1 MVRVLFSAICAQLFV
16 LLFLLGRRFC
26 LETARNRL
34 KLALAR
40 AMSEA
45 EALEARLT
53 GEEEELAVAELQAG
67 IDSASA
73 SLAAL
78 RRISGWVALFL
89 ILFTVWFVIET
100 H

>member
-1 MVRVLFSAICAQLFV
+1 MIKILLAVICLLLFV
-16 LLFLLGRRFC
+16 MLFLLVRRFR
-26 LETARNRL
+26 LETMRNRL
-34 KLALAR
+34 KLMLVR

-67 IDSASA
+67 IDNTSA

>member
-1 MVRVLFSAICAQLFV
+1 MIKILLAVICLLLFV
-16 LLFLLGRRFC
+16 MLFLLVRRFR
-26 LETARNRL
+26 LETMRNGL
-34 KLALAR
+34 KLMLAR

-53 GEEEELAVAELQAG
+53 GKEEELAVAELQAG

>member
-1 MVRVLFSAICAQLFV
+1 MIKILLAVICLLLFV
-16 LLFLLGRRFC
+16 MLFLLVRRFR
-26 LETARNRL
+26 LETMRNGL
-34 KLALAR
+34 KLMLVR

-53 GEEEELAVAELQAG
+53 GEEEELAVAELPAG
-67 IDSASA
+67 IDSAAA

>member
-1 MVRVLFSAICAQLFV
+1 MIKILLAVICLLLFV
-16 LLFLLGRRFC
+16 MLFLLVRRFR
-26 LETARNRL
+26 LETMRNRL
-34 KLALAR
+34 KLMLVR

-53 GEEEELAVAELQAG
+53 GEEDAGAIANLVAE
-67 IDSASA
+67 IDCTSA

-78 RRISGWVALFL
+78 RRVSGWVALFL

>member
-1 MVRVLFSAICAQLFV
+1 MIKILLAVICLLLFV
-16 LLFLLGRRFC
+16 MLFLLVRRFR
-26 LETARNRL
+26 LETMRNGL
-34 KLALAR
+34 KLMLAR

-53 GEEEELAVAELQAG
+53 GEEEEFAVAELQAG
-67 IDSASA
+67 IDSAST

>member
-1 MVRVLFSAICAQLFV
+1 MIKILLAVICLLLFV
-16 LLFLLGRRFC
+16 MLFLLVRRFR
-26 LETARNRL
+26 LETMRNRL
-34 KLALAR
+34 KLMLVR

-53 GEEEELAVAELQAG
+53 GEEEKLAVAELQAG

>member
-16 LLFLLGRRFC
+16 LLFLLGRRFS

-53 GEEEELAVAELQAG
+53 GEEDAGAIANLGAE
-67 IDSASA
+67 IDCTSA
-73 SLAAL
+73 SLAGL
-78 RRISGWVALFL
+78 RRISGWAALFL
-89 ILFTVWFVIET
+89 IVSTVWFVLAT

>member
-1 MVRVLFSAICAQLFV
+1 MIKILLAVICLLLFV
-16 LLFLLGRRFC
+16 MLFLLVRRFR
-26 LETARNRL
+26 LETMRNRL
-34 KLALAR
+34 KLMLVR

-45 EALEARLT
+45 EALEARLA
-53 GEEEELAVAELQAG
+53 GGEEELAVTDLQAG

>member
-1 MVRVLFSAICAQLFV
+1 MIKILLAVICLLLFV
-16 LLFLLGRRFC
+16 MLFLLVRRFR
-26 LETARNRL
+26 LETMRNRL
-34 KLALAR
+34 KLMLVR

-67 IDSASA
+67 IDSTSA

>member
-1 MVRVLFSAICAQLFV
+1 MIKILLAVICLLLFV
-16 LLFLLGRRFC
+16 MLFLLVRRFR
-26 LETARNRL
+26 LETMRNGL
-34 KLALAR
+34 KLMLAR

-53 GEEEELAVAELQAG
+53 GEEEEFAVAELQAG

-78 RRISGWVALFL
+78 RRVSGCVALFL
-89 ILFTVWFVIET
+89 ILFTVWFVLAT

>member
-1 MVRVLFSAICAQLFV
+1 MIKILLAIICLLLFV
-16 LLFLLGRRFC
+16 MLFLLVRRFR
-26 LETARNRL
+26 LETMRNRL
-34 KLALAR
+34 KLMLVR

-53 GEEEELAVAELQAG
+53 GEEKELAVAELQAG

>member
-1 MVRVLFSAICAQLFV
+1 MIKILLAVICLLLFV
-16 LLFLLGRRFC
+16 MLFLLVRRFR
-26 LETARNRL
+26 LETMRNRL
-34 KLALAR
+34 KLMLVR

-45 EALEARLT
+45 EAFEARLT
-53 GEEEELAVAELQAG
+53 GEEELAVAELQAG

>member
-1 MVRVLFSAICAQLFV
+1 MIKILLAVICLLLFV
-16 LLFLLGRRFC
+16 MLFLLVRRFR
-26 LETARNRL
+26 LETMRNRL
-34 KLALAR
+34 KLMLAR

-45 EALEARLT
+45 EALEARLA
-53 GEEEELAVAELQAG
+53 GGEEELAVTDLQAG

>member
-1 MVRVLFSAICAQLFV
+1 MIKILLAVICLLLFV
-16 LLFLLGRRFC
+16 MLFLLVRRFR
-26 LETARNRL
+26 LETMRNGL
-34 KLALAR
+34 KLMLVR

-67 IDSASA
+67 IDSVSA

>member
-1 MVRVLFSAICAQLFV
+1 MIKILLAVICLLLFV
-16 LLFLLGRRFC
+16 MLFLLVRRFR
-26 LETARNRL
+26 LETMRNGL
-34 KLALAR
+34 KLMLAR

-53 GEEEELAVAELQAG
+53 GEEEEFAVAELQAG

>member
-1 MVRVLFSAICAQLFV
+1 MIKILLAVICLLLFV
-16 LLFLLGRRFC
+16 MLFLLVRRFR
-26 LETARNRL
+26 LETMRNRL
-34 KLALAR
+34 KLMLAR

-53 GEEEELAVAELQAG
+53 GEEELAVAELQAG

-73 SLAAL
+73 SLAVL
-78 RRISGWVALFL
+78 RRVSGWVALFL

>member
-1 MVRVLFSAICAQLFV
+1 MIKILLAVICLLLFV
-16 LLFLLGRRFC
+16 MLFLLVRRFR
-26 LETARNRL
+26 LETMRNGL
-34 KLALAR
+34 KLMLAR

-45 EALEARLT
+45 EALEARLA
-53 GEEEELAVAELQAG
+53 GDEEELAVADLQAG

-78 RRISGWVALFL
+78 RRVSGCVALFL